1 MNRPAASVSVRMA
14 VPWMYTSADAMGVL
28 GGSRF
33 WTTVFG
39 LSVGWR
45 LFKRLTDPTPKL
57 LTTEVLEPG
66 DTLVVAHGRVAEDT
80 TS

>member
-1 MNRPAASVSVRMA
+1 MKAFFSRLIRLR
-14 VPWMYTSADAMGVL
+14 AMQRGVL

-45 LFKRLTDPTPKL
+45 LFKRLTDPTPKV
-57 LTTEVLEPG
+57 LTTEVLQPG
-66 DTLVVAHGRVAEDT
+66 DTLVVAHGRVAEEPRA
-80 TS
+80 